1 MNPEIRQQ
9 LYGGDISDYY
19 SQRELEKKSKS
30 PEQDSRSLSDI
41 YSNMVAKKNILP
53 GIKPELMKHITITK

>member
-1 MNPEIRQQ
+1 MNPEIKQQ

-19 SQRELEKKSKS
+19 PQRELEKKSKS

>member
-1 MNPEIRQQ
+1 MNPEVKQQ

-19 SQRELEKKSKS
+19 LQREIEKKSKS
-30 PEQDSRSLSDI
+30 PEQDSKSLSDI

-53 GIKPELMKHITITK
+53 SIKPELMKHITLIK